1 MDAQFSQGSLA
12 DFDVVRSTQFVDDFS
27 RQVCVS
33 RTLVPHLAQS
43 NAWYLGNMETVPGRD
58 MIYFD

>member
-1 MDAQFSQGSLA
+1 M
-12 DFDVVRSTQFVDDFS
+12 DDFS